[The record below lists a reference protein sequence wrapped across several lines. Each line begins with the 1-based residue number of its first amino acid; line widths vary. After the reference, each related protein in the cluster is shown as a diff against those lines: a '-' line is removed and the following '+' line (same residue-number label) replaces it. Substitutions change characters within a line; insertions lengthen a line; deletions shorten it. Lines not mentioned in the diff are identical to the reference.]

1 MDDPFE
7 RHLIRVGAASR
18 SDLVALVGR
27 HRFDNA
33 VKSGLLSAVFPRAYA
48 LSWLADSEP
57 VRMRAALVSV
67 GGDNAFSHLSTLG
80 AYELPVPQPAPLH
93 VSAYLPRHPRGVRGE
108 LVVHRSRRPI
118 AARVVAGFPVVQLED
133 ALVASWPLLR
143 GPDQRAPLIEA
154 WRRRLVS
161 AAALARQLDGMWWVP
176 ERPSLKQLVTL
187 LLAGCESP
195 LEMWGYQTVFAVPG
209 LDDASRQVVV
219 RVRDKKY
226 RLDMAYEEEMLDV
239 ELDGREYHASPE
251 QWERD
256 IVRDAA
262 VATLGWQTLRLSHRR
277 LTTDVE
283 GCRRD
288 VLAVR
293 AQRRR

>member
-7 RHLIRVGAASR
+7 RHLNQLGAASR
-18 SDLVALVGR
+18 ADLIARAGR

-33 VKSGLLSAVFPRAYA
+33 VKSGLLCAVFPRAYA
-48 LSWLADSEP
+48 LSWLADYRR
-57 VRMRAALVSV
+57 VRMRAALISV

-80 AYELPVPQPAPLH
+80 AYNLPIPQAAPLH
-93 VSAYLPRHPRGVRGE
+93 VTAYLPRHPRGVPGE
-108 LVVHRSRRPI
+108 LVVHRRRRPI
-118 AARVVAGFPVVQLED
+118 AARMVSGFPVVHVED

-161 AAALARQLDGMWWVP
+161 GAALARQLDNMWWIAQ
-176 ERPSLKQLVTL
+176 RAGLKQLVTL

-209 LDDASRQVVV
+209 LDDASRQLVV
-219 RVRDKKY
+219 RVREKTY
-226 RLDMAYEEEMLDV
+226 RLDMAYEEEMLNI

-256 IVRDAA
+256 IVRDTA
-262 VATLGWQTLRLSHRR
+262 VATLGWQTVRLSHRR

-293 AQRRR
+293 TQRRR